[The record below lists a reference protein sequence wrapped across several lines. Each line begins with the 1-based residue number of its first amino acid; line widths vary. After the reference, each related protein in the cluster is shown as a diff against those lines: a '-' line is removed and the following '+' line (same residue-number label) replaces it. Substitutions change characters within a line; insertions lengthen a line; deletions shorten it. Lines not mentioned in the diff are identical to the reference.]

1 MPIGN
6 HSSFTGLILVSGED
20 RPGITEKL
28 MSNLA
33 QFSVTILDIEQ
44 LIIRDRLLLTVLI
57 SLDEAHSQALV
68 DDLNLLQNEIGLDI
82 AVDFARQ
89 DLIHAN
95 SDNLRV
101 VMVGEHIKPAG
112 IAAVAGQIALLGGN
126 IASIKRTATEP
137 LIAIELDLSIP
148 NQSLKIVQGALAK
161 VAIENNIDLAV
172 EPGGLTRQSKRLVML
187 DMDSTLIEQEV
198 IDLLG
203 AYSEKADQII
213 KITHKA
219 MAGEIDF
226 HDALLTRVELL
237 AGLSESVIEK
247 VRDQLTLTKG
257 AKTLIQELH
266 RIGHKVGVVSGGFTN
281 VIEPILKSLEVDF
294 YVANTLEVS
303 NGLLTGKVAGPL
315 VDSLAKKKALEDFAR
330 QENVSL
336 NQTVAIGDGANDL
349 EMIKAAG
356 LGIAFNAKP
365 KVVAV
370 ADTTISTRDLAA
382 VLPLMGI
389 TF

>member
-68 DDLNLLQNEIGLDI
+68 GDLNLLQNEIGLDI

>member
-1 MPIGN
+1 M
-6 HSSFTGLILVSGED
+6 
-20 RPGITEKL
+20 
-28 MSNLA
+28 
-33 QFSVTILDIEQ
+33 
-44 LIIRDRLLLTVLI
+44 
-57 SLDEAHSQALV
+57 
-68 DDLNLLQNEIGLDI
+68 
-82 AVDFARQ
+82 
-89 DLIHAN
+89 
-95 SDNLRV
+95 
-101 VMVGEHIKPAG
+101 
-112 IAAVAGQIALLGGN
+112 
-126 IASIKRTATEP
+126 
-137 LIAIELDLSIP
+137 
-148 NQSLKIVQGALAK
+148 
-161 VAIENNIDLAV
+161 AIENNIDLAV

-294 YVANTLEVS
+294 YVATTLEVS

>member
-203 AYSEKADQII
+203 TYSDKADQITQ
-213 KITHKA
+213 ITHKA
-219 MAGEIDF
+219 MAGEIEF